1 MQHRASSGPEKGQP
15 MSRLKIEHG
24 ASKVRWTLLKTN
36 IEESLAND
44 IDLMCQWSENDRKYV
59 VNELLRFAIEQAE
72 DFQRYKAERAAAPP
86 QAKTELEAAASTTK
100 SVSHSAVKSEA
111 ATKAIPGRE

>member
-1 MQHRASSGPEKGQP
+1 

-24 ASKVRWTLLKTN
+24 ASKVHWTLLKTN

-59 VNELLRFAIEQAE
+59 INELLRFAVEQAE
-72 DFQRYKAERAAAPP
+72 DFQKYKAERSAAPV
-86 QAKTELEAAASTTK
+86 QSKTNLEAAASTTK
-100 SVSHSAVKSEA
+100 SVSHSAIKGDTP
-111 ATKAIPGRE
+111 TKAIAGRE

>member
-1 MQHRASSGPEKGQP
+1 

-72 DFQRYKAERAAAPP
+72 EFQKYKAQRAAAPA
-86 QAKTELEAAASTTK
+86 QTKTNLEAAASTTK
-100 SVSHSAVKSEA
+100 SVSHLAVKGDMP
-111 ATKAIPGRE
+111 TKSIAGRE

>member
-1 MQHRASSGPEKGQP
+1 

-59 VNELLRFAIEQAE
+59 VNELLRFGIAQAE
-72 DFQRYKAERAAAPP
+72 DFQKYKAQHAAAPP
-86 QAKTELEAAASTTK
+86 QLRTNLQAAASTTK
-100 SVSHSAVKSEA
+100 SVSHLAVEGNTP
-111 ATKAIPGRE
+111 TKAIAGRE

>member
-1 MQHRASSGPEKGQP
+1 

-36 IEESLAND
+36 IDESLATD

-59 VNELLRFAIEQAE
+59 VNELLRFGIAQAE
-72 DFQRYKAERAAAPP
+72 DFQKYKAERAAAPP
-86 QAKTELEAAASTTK
+86 SARTNPETAKSI
-100 SVSHSAVKSEA
+100 SHSAVKPEA
-111 ATKAIPGRE
+111 PNKAIAGRE

>member
-1 MQHRASSGPEKGQP
+1 

-44 IDLMCQWSENDRKYV
+44 IDLVCQWSENDRRYV
-59 VNELLRFAIEQAE
+59 VNELLRFAIDQAE
-72 DFQRYKAERAAAPP
+72 DFQKYKAERAAAPA
-86 QAKTELEAAASTTK
+86 QTKTNLEAAAPTTK
-100 SVSHSAVKSEA
+100 PVSLAAAKPDA
-111 ATKAIPGRE
+111 ATKAIARRE

>member
-1 MQHRASSGPEKGQP
+1 

-59 VNELLRFAIEQAE
+59 VNELLRFGIAQAE
-72 DFQRYKAERAAAPP
+72 EFQKFKAERAVAPP
-86 QAKTELEAAASTTK
+86 SARTNPETAEKST
-100 SVSHSAVKSEA
+100 SHSAVKGDTL
-111 ATKAIPGRE
+111 TKAIAGRE

>member
-1 MQHRASSGPEKGQP
+1 

-36 IEESLAND
+36 IDESLATD

-59 VNELLRFAIEQAE
+59 VNELLRFGIAQAE
-72 DFQRYKAERAAAPP
+72 DFQKYKAERAAAPP
-86 QAKTELEAAASTTK
+86 SVRTNFETAAKST
-100 SVSHSAVKSEA
+100 SHSAVKPEA
-111 ATKAIPGRE
+111 PSRGIAGRE

>member
-1 MQHRASSGPEKGQP
+1 
-15 MSRLKIEHG
+15 MSKLKIEHG

-59 VNELLRFAIEQAE
+59 VNELLRFATEQAE
-72 DFQRYKAERAAAPP
+72 DFQKYKAERAAAPA
-86 QAKTELEAAASTTK
+86 QAKTNLEPAASTTK
-100 SVSHSAVKSEA
+100 SGSHLAA
-111 ATKAIPGRE
+111 RGDTATKSIAGRE

>member
-1 MQHRASSGPEKGQP
+1 

-72 DFQRYKAERAAAPP
+72 DFQKYKAEHAAAPA
-86 QAKTELEAAASTTK
+86 QTKKNLEAAASTMK
-100 SVSHSAVKSEA
+100 SISHLAVRGDA
-111 ATKAIPGRE
+111 PTKAIAGRE